1 MNEKAWIRGQL
12 IELIDN
18 ADLEKLRILLA
29 FIRALVK

>member
-29 FIRALVK
+29 FTRALVK